1 MTEKDLSRYE
11 MEKCKIEIEMKK
23 NYYGAFVTNV
33 LKHKQIQKM
42 ENCDAVAIRKN
53 KSICNY

>member
-1 MTEKDLSRYE
+1 MSEKELSRYE

-33 LKHKQIQKM
+33 LKYKQIQKI
-42 ENCDAVAIRKN
+42 ENCEAVAKRKN
-53 KSICNY
+53 KSISNY

>member
-1 MTEKDLSRYE
+1 MSEKELSRYE

-33 LKHKQIQKM
+33 LNANQIDKISKKDCSRNM
-42 ENCDAVAIRKN
+42 HLD
-53 KSICNY
+53 Y

>member
-33 LKHKQIQKM
+33 LSSIQIEKVKKCEVIIKGSQLS
-42 ENCDAVAIRKN
+42 N
-53 KSICNY
+53 

>member
-1 MTEKDLSRYE
+1 MSEKELSRYE

-33 LKHKQIQKM
+33 LNQNQIMKVSV
-42 ENCDAVAIRKN
+42 CDKVPDYLKP
-53 KSICNY
+53 KS